1 MQWKGVDLMMDLLLY
16 QRTLI
21 VIPIVHTEVDMG
33 SLGESVRISSEK
45 SRGAEYWTKHIQ
57 TVDDIWNAIRK
68 WIFSL
73 SLTYSKLRLYQD
85 GLPICGHEHQIV
97 KDVADMGSK
106 NHSLLI
112 ELMDKG
118 ASLIGTENAVH
129 LLEEYQYQQKEAG
142 KSDLT
147 ELEMAHHE
155 ADQGNR
161 LLMQRDIFMANRIN
175 ATLLTGE
182 TGLLFIGVAHNVEPY
197 LAPDIF
203 VRRMPGFPTKMSLRG
218 RS

>member
-73 SLTYSKLRLYQD
+73 SLTYS
-85 GLPICGHEHQIV
+85 
-97 KDVADMGSK
+97 
-106 NHSLLI
+106 
-112 ELMDKG
+112 
-118 ASLIGTENAVH
+118 
-129 LLEEYQYQQKEAG
+129 
-142 KSDLT
+142 
-147 ELEMAHHE
+147 
-155 ADQGNR
+155 
-161 LLMQRDIFMANRIN
+161 
-175 ATLLTGE
+175 
-182 TGLLFIGVAHNVEPY
+182 
-197 LAPDIF
+197 
-203 VRRMPGFPTKMSLRG
+203 
-218 RS
+218 